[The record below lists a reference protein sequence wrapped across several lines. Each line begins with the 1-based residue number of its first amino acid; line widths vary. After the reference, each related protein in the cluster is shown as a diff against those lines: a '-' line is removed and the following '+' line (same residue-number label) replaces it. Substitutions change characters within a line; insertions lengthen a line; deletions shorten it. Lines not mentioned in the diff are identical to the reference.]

1 MKQIYRLLMPLC
13 AIIALALL
21 AACGPYDTSS
31 QGAPTTAGQHP
42 SPVVTIKPRPT
53 ELLTPAPTK
62 APPHSALT
70 GPVTL
75 NASASVYQ
83 PGDTIVLILNNQSGQ
98 TIHFPD
104 HLTDCTVILLQR
116 LVNGIWTPVA
126 PCRLMTVTR
135 LHSLNP
141 GQDLVVRLIA
151 PRTLGTYRG
160 VLAYFAPGSS
170 RTIFSGDFRVA

>member
-1 MKQIYRLLMPLC
+1 MKRICRLLVPLS
-13 AIIALALL
+13 AIVALALL
-21 AACGPYDTSS
+21 AGCGPYSTNSSATSTTP
-31 QGAPTTAGQHP
+31 PTAVVKSST
-42 SPVVTIKPRPT
+42 PVKRPIPTPRPT
-53 ELLTPAPTK
+53 PTPL
-62 APPHSALT
+62 PHSLRT

-83 PGDTIVLILNNQSGQ
+83 PGDTIVLTLNNQSSQ

-104 HLTDCTVILLQR
+104 HLTDCTVILLQH
-116 LVNGIWTPVA
+116 LVNGTWAPVA

-141 GQDLVVRLIA
+141 GQVLVVRLIA

-160 VLAYFAPGSS
+160 VLVYFAPGSS
-170 RTIFSGDFRVA
+170 RTIFSGDFQVV